1 MVTVLIV
8 EDDRVYART
17 ICNWLT
23 QKNMNTRYVLSIGSA
38 KNFIGNDANEVALV
52 LCDLCMGNDN
62 GVDLLIWMN
71 ENGYRI
77 PFFIM
82 TNFGKISNAVKA
94 IKLGATDYFCKPIQT
109 DEVFNIISGVI
120 KRAQT
125 LYNDDSFFHGR
136 SIQAAKIQEYIKL
149 VAPTDM
155 PVLIMGA
162 SGTGKELVAKQ
173 IHALSDR
180 ADKPFISVDCGTIS
194 HELAASELF
203 GHVKGAFTGASEDR
217 MGYFYMANNGTLF
230 LDEIGNL
237 SIEVQRM
244 LLRALLERKFR
255 PLGSRNEI
263 SVNIRLLTATN
274 ENLGQAVFEG
284 RFREDLFH
292 RINEFPIIT
301 PLLMERKTD
310 IVPLA
315 FFFLN
320 QANKELN
327 RAIKGFDDEAK
338 QKMQLYSWPGNIRE
352 LRSVVRRAVILT
364 QKDYIISND
373 LNLEI
378 NKMRIPE
385 DEYILN
391 DEDKEKEIILKALA
405 TTKNN
410 RTKAAEL
417 LRLSR
422 STFYEKLK
430 KYLIK

>member
-1 MVTVLIV
+1 
-8 EDDRVYART
+8 
-17 ICNWLT
+17 
-23 QKNMNTRYVLSIGSA
+23 
-38 KNFIGNDANEVALV
+38 
-52 LCDLCMGNDN
+52 
-62 GVDLLIWMN
+62 
-71 ENGYRI
+71 
-77 PFFIM
+77 
-82 TNFGKISNAVKA
+82 
-94 IKLGATDYFCKPIQT
+94 
-109 DEVFNIISGVI
+109 
-120 KRAQT
+120 
-125 LYNDDSFFHGR
+125 
-136 SIQAAKIQEYIKL
+136 
-149 VAPTDM
+149 
-155 PVLIMGA
+155 
-162 SGTGKELVAKQ
+162 
-173 IHALSDR
+173 
-180 ADKPFISVDCGTIS
+180 
-194 HELAASELF
+194 
-203 GHVKGAFTGASEDR
+203 
-217 MGYFYMANNGTLF
+217 
-230 LDEIGNL
+230 
-237 SIEVQRM
+237 
-244 LLRALLERKFR
+244 
-255 PLGSRNEI
+255 
-263 SVNIRLLTATN
+263 
-274 ENLGQAVFEG
+274 
-284 RFREDLFH
+284 
-292 RINEFPIIT
+292 
-301 PLLMERKTD
+301 MERKTD

-378 NKMRIPE
+378 NKMKIPE